1 MNILLVSAEV
11 EPFAK
16 AGGLADMTGSL
27 PIEWFKYGQNPI
39 VVMPKYGFIDTY
51 KYNIKPLDITLI
63 VPMGYWNEYARL
75 WEGKLPNSEVP
86 IYLIEH
92 NIYYDRNGIYG
103 DPNEY
108 YDNDRRFIFF
118 SKASLEVAKALNFSP
133 DVIHSHDYHTAFTLA
148 FLKSFYRYD
157 PLFSATAGVYT
168 IHNLAYQGKFNPE
181 RAMLYS
187 GFGMEQ
193 FYPGSYFEMYGS
205 VNAMKTGLMFADK
218 ITTVSPTYA
227 KEIRYPYY
235 SEGLQDILNLRGADL
250 IGILNGVYY
259 DEWNPENDKEIYINY
274 SENSLYLKKE
284 NKLHL
289 LKEFGLDESD
299 NLDLPIIGMVSRLTE
314 QKGIDIL
321 MVKLEEYLKNET
333 FRFLLLGS
341 GESKYVDYFNYLKW
355 KYPKLAL
362 VNIGY
367 QNSLSHKIYACSDF
381 LIVPSR
387 FEPCG
392 LTQMYAL
399 KYGTIPIVRMTGGLA
414 DTVKEYNFDNADG
427 WGFLFWQYNADDMA
441 YAIRRALSVYENQPH
456 WDLIR
461 LNAMKCNFSSTQTAL
476 EYLKVFRWAIEKVR
490 GV

>member
-11 EPFAK
+11 APFAK

-63 VPMGYWNEYARL
+63 VQMGYWNEYARL
-75 WEGKLPNSEVP
+75 WEGRLPNSEVP

-92 NIYYDRNGIYG
+92 NLYYDRNGIYG

-118 SKASLEVAKALNFSP
+118 SKATLEVAKALNFSP

-157 PLFSATAGVYT
+157 PLFSGTAGVYT

-181 RAMLYS
+181 RAMLFS

-235 SEGLQDILNLRGADL
+235 SEGLQDILNLRGSDL

-259 DEWNPENDKEIYINY
+259 DEWNPENDKEIYVNY
-274 SENSLYLKKE
+274 SKNSLHLKKY

-289 LKEFGLDESD
+289 LKEFGLDEND

-362 VNIGY
+362 INIGY
-367 QNSLSHKIYACSDF
+367 QNSLSHKIYASSDF

-441 YAIRRALSVYENQPH
+441 FAIRRALSVYENQPH

-461 LNAMKCNFSSTQTAL
+461 ENAMRCNFSSTQTAL

>member
-11 EPFAK
+11 APFAK
-16 AGGLADMTGSL
+16 AGGLADMAGSL
-27 PIEWFKYGQNPI
+27 PIEWFKYGQNLV

-75 WEGKLPNSEVP
+75 WEGRLPNSEVP

-118 SKASLEVAKALNFSP
+118 SKATLEVAKALNFSP

-157 PLFSATAGVYT
+157 TLFSGTAGVYT

-181 RAMLYS
+181 RAMLFS

-259 DEWNPENDKEIYINY
+259 DEWNPENDKEIYYNY
-274 SENSLYLKKE
+274 SGNSLHLKKE
-284 NKLHL
+284 NKIHL
-289 LKEFGLDESD
+289 LNEFGLDEND
-299 NLDLPIIGMVSRLTE
+299 NLELPIIGMVSRLTE
-314 QKGIDIL
+314 QKGIDLL
-321 MVKLEEYLKNET
+321 MVKLEDYLKNGT

-362 VNIGY
+362 INIGY

-381 LIVPSR
+381 LVVPSR

-399 KYGTIPIVRMTGGLA
+399 RYGTIPIVRITGGLA

-461 LNAMKCNFSSTQTAL
+461 QNAMKCNFSSTQTAL